1 MHAACLIFMQSEAA
15 TCRGEE
21 VVSLWLESGGA
32 EVRWNYSKAPT
43 AMRESAKSF
52 RKLSASAGAGAG
64 EVPARGPAGAFLGTG
79 FGGLGL
85 GRVAL
90 VAKSGLM
97 LLLSNSPSGK
107 LQASTGISG
116 RESETRDC

>member
-1 MHAACLIFMQSEAA
+1 MRAFSSCRFGEAA

-32 EVRWNYSKAPT
+32 EVKWNYSKAPAT
-43 AMRESAKSF
+43 AAAAFIAAAATAGSF
-52 RKLSASAGAGAG
+52 RKLSATGPGGPPGLLAGA
-64 EVPARGPAGAFLGTG
+64 P
-79 FGGLGL
+79 GLGL
-85 GRVAL
+85 GRVAV

-107 LQASTGISG
+107 LQALGLG
-116 RESETRDC
+116 RG